1 MWRVIWPSPAMWRPC
16 RGAWP
21 PFRSQIA
28 QAAGLTLLILA
39 GLITLFYTKD
49 SPAEKWVKQTRFDT
63 RPADWSKTYVES
75 MVAFYQMLMPASMEL
90 RR

>member
-1 MWRVIWPSPAMWRPC
+1 M
-16 RGAWP
+16 
-21 PFRSQIA
+21 
-28 QAAGLTLLILA
+28 TLLILA